1 MPRLGRKSYSRE
13 ADEGLDWKY
22 EHRASRSRS
31 RRLHAHYAI
40 VNGFSER

>member
-1 MPRLGRKSYSRE
+1 MPRLGRESYNRE
-13 ADEGLDWKY
+13 ADEGLDCKY
-22 EHRASRSRS
+22 EHRASHSRP